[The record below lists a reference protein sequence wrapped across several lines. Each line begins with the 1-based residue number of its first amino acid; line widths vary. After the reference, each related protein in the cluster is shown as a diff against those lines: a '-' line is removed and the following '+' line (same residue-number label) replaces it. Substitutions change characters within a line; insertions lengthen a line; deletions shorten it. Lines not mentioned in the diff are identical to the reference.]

1 MEDTDAGAS
10 EAVGGGE
17 AAEAEAEQ
25 SRKAAATTGGSD
37 DVDEAD
43 VALRVRFDDDETT
56 AAGAGPL
63 EPGASDADA
72 GEAEVGDAD
81 ASEPGEGDAGP
92 PPAGEVR
99 RFLDRRRPWR
109 RAESR
114 RDRQRRFSGLYWSG
128 VYVLLMA
135 GATSMVSFLVVR
147 GYLWIAPGPTTTGAG
162 VARRVVPW
170 VLTVVFLAFAWFVT
184 RSWRRLLVL
193 AVLFLAPT
201 LAFTFLDQAQ
211 ALAEWVVSWIP
222 GTTTVYGLTAFGP
235 VVAVVLLGID
245 FVKWQL
251 WVEFPQS
258 SCWGCGARV
267 RDERWIVCP
276 YCDNDLEAQRG
287 SASEPA
293 PGAAGAQEGEDTAA
307 EVEAAATGEAS

>member
-1 MEDTDAGAS
+1 MEDTGA
-10 EAVGGGE
+10 EATDTVVGGDEG
-17 AAEAEAEQ
+17 AAPTAASADAEL
-25 SRKAAATTGGSD
+25 
-37 DVDEAD
+37 DEAH
-43 VALRVRFDDDETT
+43 VALSVHFDDDE
-56 AAGAGPL
+56 AF
-63 EPGASDADA
+63 
-72 GEAEVGDAD
+72 EAESGVEANPD
-81 ASEPGEGDAGP
+81 GEQTP

-99 RFLDRRRPWR
+99 RFLDRRRPWLR
-109 RAESR
+109 PHSR
-114 RDRQRRFSGLYWSG
+114 RDRQRRYSGLYWSG

-184 RSWRRLLVL
+184 RSLRRLLVL
-193 AVLFLAPT
+193 GLLFLAPT

-211 ALAEWVVSWIP
+211 SLAEWVVSWIP

-235 VVAVVLLGID
+235 VVAVVLLGFD

-251 WVEFPQS
+251 WIEFPQS
-258 SCWGCGARV
+258 SCWSCGARI

-276 YCDNDLEAQRG
+276 YCDNDLEVQR
-287 SASEPA
+287 AAAPE
-293 PGAAGAQEGEDTAA
+293 PGAGDAA
-307 EVEAAATGEAS
+307 VDDDRDAESEAAATEEATQPVRPTAPRRGPGTDEG